1 MFELIY
7 TSYPKG
13 LQIGTSGFT
22 TVAHTEG
29 MPKAYIQLCESLSGY
44 PFIYPLG
51 HPLYENNPEIYSHY
65 KFKIR
70 GGAGFN
76 ANSDPNLNTSS
87 NLNRSGDQN
96 GVGVQNDIQEVS
108 ILSRVA
114 ASGSDYTGRENKI
127 AHHIVLDSS
136 EKLSCIQGPAWLMRH
151 SDLFV
156 PKWEQN
162 PCLLKPKKT
171 VDAYINSTSEP
182 PDIDQQRRL
191 SKELQN
197 IFDGINPALIVA
209 RASEQNLE
217 TPLSER
223 ALFILFDLEDQT
235 VPYQQLT
242 PIFVDDA
249 LKFVPPEKRWDI
261 TFNTYFISKPMD
273 SECLWRFVPTQ
284 RRRDKA
290 PLQSAASHI
299 NFAQNIIEKYPD
311 SLVIDLANKTVH
323 GKIPADKEGGSIKEK
338 SETALNFPNDS
349 NLSSSGA
356 IASDKLSSDSNS
368 DLSSLSDSRLQDKF
382 NKEHLDTVK
391 AANIKRYRLWIL
403 LSLFTAIAAALIYI
417 LCLHYLPQ
425 NKSSISNSKKADIK
439 TNQIKSVPTET
450 DSHHNANNLQN
461 SSDTLPN
468 SAKQVDVK
476 NSKKM
481 ILSFY
486 DDIDKTISTIAAQSS
501 DLKLMKCALIRND
514 GTEIGTKIE
523 SPIAD
528 DTPNW
533 DIIPEGI
540 NEPAGNISI
549 GSISLYDKGIYSA
562 IYLELL
568 EREEGYMIWRGAVKI
583 DSEMISEGGEADALD
598 IRFSSEMSELL
609 PKLLSIISSENLTA
623 VVELQTSDDSS
634 SSSSSSSGGGVSSS
648 NNGGGAEA
656 DKSIFYPVC
665 SIKNEKQQDLEIS
678 FIQLKFSSDDFNSI
692 LKSGEKDNNSSSDL
706 SSKAETTTEIK
717 TISATENS
725 GEIIDKTNGQNANL
739 FKQLKLKE
747 IRIDYTD
754 KDSSQKYPF
763 LCFSCNK
770 KQQF

>member
-114 ASGSDYTGRENKI
+114 AFGSDYTGRENKI

-156 PKWEQN
+156 AKWEQN
-162 PCLLKPKKT
+162 PCLLKPKT
-171 VDAYINSTSEP
+171 VDSYINSTSEP
-182 PDIDQQRRL
+182 PDIEQQKRL

-197 IFDGINPALIVA
+197 IFDGINPALMLA
-209 RASEQNLE
+209 RASEQNLDP
-217 TPLSER
+217 PLSER

-235 VPYQQLT
+235 VPYQKLT

-284 RRRDKA
+284 RKRDRA

-311 SLVIDLANKTVH
+311 SLVIDLANKTVY
-323 GKIPADKEGGSIKEK
+323 GKIPVDKEGGAIKEN
-338 SETALNFPNDS
+338 SETALNFSNDS
-349 NLSSSGA
+349 NLSSSDA

-368 DLSSLSDSRLQDKF
+368 DLSSLSDSRLHDKF

-391 AANIKRYRLWIL
+391 AANRKRYRLWIL
-403 LSLFTAIAAALIYI
+403 LSLFTAIAAALLYI
-417 LCLHYLPQ
+417 LCLYYLPQ

-439 TNQIKSVPTET
+439 TNHIKSVPTDT
-450 DSHHNANNLQN
+450 DSHHNADNLQN
-461 SSDTLPN
+461 RSDTLPN
-468 SAKQVDVK
+468 SVKQVDVK
-476 NSKKM
+476 KSKKM

-486 DDIDKTISTIAAQSS
+486 DNIDKTISSIVGQSS
-501 DLKLMKCALIRND
+501 DLKRIKCALIRND

-523 SPIAD
+523 SPITD

-583 DSEMISEGGEADALD
+583 DSEMLSEGGEADALD

-623 VVELQTSDDSS
+623 VVELQTSDNSI
-634 SSSSSSSGGGVSSS
+634 GNSSS
-648 NNGGGAEA
+648 NNNNNGGAEA

-706 SSKAETTTEIK
+706 SSQAETTTETK